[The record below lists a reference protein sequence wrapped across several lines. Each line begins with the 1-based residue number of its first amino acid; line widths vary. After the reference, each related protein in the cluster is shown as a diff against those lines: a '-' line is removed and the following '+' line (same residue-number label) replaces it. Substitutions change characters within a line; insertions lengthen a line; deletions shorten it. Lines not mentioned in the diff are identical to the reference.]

1 MLRDARE
8 ARGIPLDQAERETR
22 IRAKYISAI
31 EDDKPAILPGPVYAR
46 GFVRN
51 YAAYLGVD
59 VDEAL
64 ELFDEQSQPTRNKIR
79 AARGEPIPA
88 KKEKSDAK
96 KYSIQ
101 PLSKDPIDT
110 RVRYG
115 SSYIAVSLLALPL
128 IILFYYVYSVYAGPN
143 REVPIATP
151 VSRPPTVTIMPLP
164 SVVAGG
170 VVTGTGD
177 FQTPTTYVPQ
187 SPGVAQPTT
196 AVGGPGVQPTSELQA
211 GDTITVQVDI
221 TRDAWM
227 RVLVD
232 GVQQYNGTLAKGA
245 TRKWTGDK
253 SVRIRTG
260 RADSVTVTVNSSN
273 RGLMGSPNNLIVE
286 KEWSSDGTE
295 KLIR

>member
-59 VDEAL
+59 VNEAL

-88 KKEKSDAK
+88 KKETPGSK

-151 VSRPPTVTIMPLP
+151 VLRPPTVAVMLLP

-170 VVTGTGD
+170 VLTGTGD
-177 FQTPTTYVPQ
+177 FNTPTVHIPQ
-187 SPGVAQPTT
+187 SPGVPQPTD
-196 AVGGPGVQPTSELQA
+196 AAGGQPTSELQA
-211 GDTITVQVDI
+211 GDNITVQVDI

-227 RVLVD
+227 RVFVD
-232 GVQQYNGTLAKGA
+232 GVQQYNGTLAKGS
-245 TRKWTGDK
+245 TRKWTGK
-253 SVRIRTG
+253 NSVRIHTG

-273 RGLMGSPNNLIVE
+273 RGPMGSPNNLIVI
-286 KEWSSDGTE
+286 KEWNRDGTE

>member
-8 ARGIPLDQAERETR
+8 ARGIALEQAERETR

-59 VDEAL
+59 VNEAL

-79 AARGEPIPA
+79 VARGEPIPP
-88 KKEKSDAK
+88 KKEVPASK

-115 SSYIAVSLLALPL
+115 TSYIAVSLLALPL

-151 VSRPPTVTIMPLP
+151 AAKPPTVTAMAIP

-170 VVTGTGD
+170 VITGTGD
-177 FQTPTTYVPQ
+177 FNTPTVYVPQ
-187 SPGVAQPTT
+187 SPGVPEPTSV
-196 AVGGPGVQPTSELQA
+196 AGSEPTSELQA
-211 GDTITVQVDI
+211 GDSISVEVEVN
-221 TRDAWM
+221 RDAWM

-232 GVQQYNGTLAKGA
+232 GVQEYNGTLAKGT
-245 TRKWTGDK
+245 TRKWTGK
-253 SVRIRTG
+253 NSVRIRTG
-260 RADSVTVTVNSSN
+260 RADSVTITVNGNN
-273 RGLMGSPNNLIVE
+273 RGLLGSPNNLIVE
-286 KEWSSDGTE
+286 KEWNSDGTE

>member
-8 ARGIPLDQAERETR
+8 GKGIPLDQAERETR

-59 VDEAL
+59 VSEAL

-79 AARGEPIPA
+79 AARGEPIPP
-88 KKEKSDAK
+88 KKETSASK

-128 IILFYYVYSVYAGPN
+128 IIAFYFVYSAYAG
-143 REVPIATP
+143 RSHEVPIATP
-151 VSRPPTVTIMPLP
+151 VVRPPTVTVMALP
-164 SVVAGG
+164 SIIAGG
-170 VVTGTGD
+170 SITGTGD
-177 FQTPTTYVPQ
+177 FNTPTTYVPQ
-187 SPGVAQPTT
+187 SPGVPQPTT
-196 AVGGPGVQPTSELQA
+196 VAGGQPGEPTSELQV
-211 GDTITVQVDI
+211 GDNITVQVDI

-232 GVQQYNGTLAKGA
+232 GVQQYNGTLAKGS
-245 TRKWTGDK
+245 TRKWEGKRT
-253 SVRIRTG
+253 VRIRTG
-260 RADSVTVTVNSSN
+260 RADSVTVTVNNSN
-273 RGLMGSPNNLIVE
+273 RGLMGGPNSLIVE
-286 KEWSSDGTE
+286 KEWSRDGTE